1 LLPPRW
7 RFSASCP
14 DFGKWKVYYIDNTGG
29 ELIGKSP
36 LAIAEV
42 ASNRVLLAQ
51 GAF

>member
-1 LLPPRW
+1 MSVFVGRHGAMKPAGSERDM
-7 RFSASCP
+7 AAN
-14 DFGKWKVYYIDNTGG
+14 IDACQ
-29 ELIGKSP
+29 LIGKSP